1 MPQTH
6 ALCAQAWTAF
16 GIMLGYV
23 ASIAFYFVPDQG
35 GIVGLR
41 WRLMLGS
48 AAIPPLF
55 VISLI
60 FFSPESPR
68 WYMSKGRKAD
78 AYYAMRR
85 IRNTPLE
92 AARDLYFASELLQ
105 AEREVSG
112 LPNLIAPRSVGLHVA
127 RDCFCGSAA
136 LLLTRP
142 SRGARRSC
150 TGRSRVSDSSSSS
163 PLLATAWPLRAAAGR
178 C

>member
-1 MPQTH
+1 
-6 ALCAQAWTAF
+6 
-16 GIMLGYV
+16 MLGYV
-23 ASIAFYFVPDQG
+23 ASIAFYFVPDQS

-105 AEREVSG
+105 AEREIMHGQKSRIG
-112 LPNLIAPRSVGLHVA
+112 LLELFATPRNRLAAQSSSWVMLMQQ
-127 RDCFCGSAA
+127 FCGKFRENRGGH
-136 LLLTRP
+136 LLWLTAHRSLQVSMWLRECGGRRP
-142 SRGARRSC
+142 
-150 TGRSRVSDSSSSS
+150 GR
-163 PLLATAWPLRAAAGR
+163 TADRADHT
-178 C
+178 

>member
-23 ASIAFYFVPDQG
+23 ASIAFYFVPDQS

-92 AARDLYFASELLQ
+92 AARDLYFASELLE
-105 AEREVSG
+105 AEREVSD
-112 LPNLIAPRSVGLHVA
+112 PSANLFDLCSVGLHAA
-127 RDCFCGSAA
+127 RDRSCGSA
-136 LLLTRP
+136 
-142 SRGARRSC
+142 SH
-150 TGRSRVSDSSSSS
+150 
-163 PLLATAWPLRAAAGR
+163 
-178 C
+178 